1 MYGLINNDKQFK
13 QLAFQYYDNVSCVS
27 LDEFELDLKMFNH
40 TAQTIDKYVK
50 DSTKIP
56 ERMLLNRIIIIHN
69 MFGRFTVPGLF
80 WKTDQ
85 KYWSVLKTYL
95 NYLHYIPENSEW
107 NDIPDDDNLTK
118 ILQTV

>member
-27 LDEFELDLKMFNH
+27 LDEFELDLKMFNQ

-85 KYWSVLKTYL
+85 KYWSVLKKYL
-95 NYLHYIPENSEW
+95 NYLHYIPEDSEW